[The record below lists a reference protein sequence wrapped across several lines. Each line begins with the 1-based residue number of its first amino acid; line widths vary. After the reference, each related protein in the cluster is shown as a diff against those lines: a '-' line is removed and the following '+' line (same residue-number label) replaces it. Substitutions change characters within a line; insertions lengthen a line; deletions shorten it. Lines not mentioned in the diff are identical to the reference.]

1 MKFLCFVTKSDMS
14 SQKASLIPKNSDKT
28 LPKMH
33 KKMRILKKIMLKLP
47 SLDSRTFALESN
59 ALESKNLATTQSHLQ
74 TPPKSQAESH
84 I

>member
-28 LPKMH
+28 PPKMR
-33 KKMRILKKIMLKLP
+33 KKMRILKKMLKLP
-47 SLDSRTFALESN
+47 SLDSHTFALESN